1 LKQWVREYRGDL
13 LRALL
18 TIARGWF
25 VAGKPDG
32 LAEPLGGFDSWA
44 NIVGGILAHAG
55 ISGFLQNLDSLYE
68 ESDPSQLQWEA
79 FLLALLD
86 SFENRGF
93 TIKELVELL
102 PTKSELNQSLPDE
115 LADEDRKGSLQRRL
129 GRAFSERVGRRYG
142 VRGLHLLKAGT
153 NRNKVVLWR
162 VLGQDCQA
170 GCP

>member
-1 LKQWVREYRGDL
+1 
-13 LRALL
+13 
-18 TIARGWF
+18 
-25 VAGKPDG
+25 
-32 LAEPLGGFDSWA
+32 
-44 NIVGGILAHAG
+44 VGGV
-55 ISGFLQNLDSLYE
+55 
-68 ESDPSQLQWEA
+68 
-79 FLLALLD
+79 LLALLD

-102 PTKSELNQSLPDE
+102 PEKSELSQALPDE

-142 VRGLHLLKAGT
+142 VKGLHLMKAGT

-170 GCP
+170 G

>member
-1 LKQWVREYRGDL
+1 MKQWVREHRGEL
-13 LRALL
+13 LGALL

-25 VAGKPDG
+25 VAGKPEG
-32 LAEPLGGFDSWA
+32 VAEPLGGFDSWA
-44 NIVGGILAHAG
+44 KIVGGVLAHAG

-102 PTKSELNQSLPDE
+102 PGNSELSQALPDE

-129 GRAFSERVGRRYG
+129 GRSFSERVGRRYG
-142 VRGLHLLKAGT
+142 EKGLHLMKAGT

-162 VLGQDCQA
+162 VLGQDCR
-170 GCP
+170 GE